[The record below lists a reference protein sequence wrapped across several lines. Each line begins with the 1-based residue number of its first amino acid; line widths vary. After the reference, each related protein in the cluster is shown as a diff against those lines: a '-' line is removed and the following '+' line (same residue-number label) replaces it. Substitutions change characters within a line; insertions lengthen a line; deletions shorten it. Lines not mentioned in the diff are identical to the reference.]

1 MHLSDEE
8 MVLEYYGES
17 RATHL
22 EDCAECRERLR
33 QLQVSLNLMNSY
45 TAPEPDP
52 KLEARVWAKVSKEIG
67 VKRRSNWKW
76 FAWPVIVMASLL
88 VAFFVGRV
96 TKAPDGVTAIAYL
109 PQQQILRAA
118 AAEHFERSQMVLME
132 TSNGAA
138 RLTRARAEELISNN
152 RLLRRSAEQA
162 GQVGT
167 AELLEELERVL
178 LEIAHSP
185 ETMSQEEAT
194 ALQARIREQGLLFRV
209 RLLGK
214 QDMKNTELAE

>member
-1 MHLSDEE
+1 MHLSDEDL
-8 MVLEYYGES
+8 VLEYYGET

-22 EDCAECRERLR
+22 EECKECRERLR
-33 QLQVSLNLMNSY
+33 QLQVSLNLMDSY

-52 KLEARVWAKVSKEIG
+52 KLEARVWAKVSREIG
-67 VKRRSNWKW
+67 VQRHWNWKW
-76 FAWPVIVMASLL
+76 FAWPALIFASLL

-96 TKAPDGVTAIAYL
+96 TKDPDGVTAIAYV
-109 PQQQILRAA
+109 PQHQILRAA
-118 AAEHFERSQMVLME
+118 TAEHLERSQMVLME

-138 RLTRARAEELISNN
+138 RLTRVRAEDLISNN

-162 GQVGT
+162 GQIGT

-185 ETMSQEEAT
+185 ETISQEEAT

-209 RLLGK
+209 RLLGQQKK
-214 QDMKNTELAE
+214 QNMELAE

>member
-1 MHLSDEE
+1 MHLSDEDL
-8 MVLEYYGES
+8 VLEYYGES

-22 EDCAECRERLR
+22 EECAACRERLR
-33 QLQVSLNLMNSY
+33 QLQVSLNLMDSY

-52 KLEARVWAKVSKEIG
+52 KLEARVWAKVSREIG
-67 VKRRSNWKW
+67 VKRRWNWKW
-76 FAWPVIVMASLL
+76 FALPALVLASLL
-88 VAFFVGRV
+88 VAFFMGRV
-96 TKAPDGVTAIAYL
+96 TKAPDGVTAIVYL

-118 AAEHFERSQMVLME
+118 TAEHFERSQMVLME

-138 RLTRARAEELISNN
+138 PLTRVRAEELISDN
-152 RLLRRSAEQA
+152 RLLRRSAVQA

-194 ALQARIREQGLLFRV
+194 ALQARIRGQGLLFRV

-214 QDMKNTELAE
+214 QNIQNTELAE